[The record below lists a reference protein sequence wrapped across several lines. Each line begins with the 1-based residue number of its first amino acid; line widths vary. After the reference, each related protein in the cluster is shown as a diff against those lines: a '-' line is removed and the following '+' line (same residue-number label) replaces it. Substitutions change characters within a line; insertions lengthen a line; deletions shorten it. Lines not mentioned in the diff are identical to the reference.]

1 MRNVLLFLFIG
12 FFMFSCKTNNSFK
25 KELANTD
32 GEILFSLDCKDYKNR
47 PVISLEDSGS
57 IFYFMVDTGT
67 TSSYLNENGLKKCNF
82 NLDENVSLEDITVTF
97 HIEDK
102 RFLLSDSQLE
112 ISMVVEKESDDSE
125 KYVDGMLGIDFFTM
139 YDNVVFDYKE
149 KKLKF
154 NQSPIN
160 ENFVKMYKSSANTY
174 YIYYYVNGIEDFGL
188 IDTGAMVFIV
198 RETYK
203 TPYAEFSEDEIKK
216 MIEQSEVLN
225 EKVSHINFENI
236 NIGHT
241 EYNNMKGYLARDKRL
256 KAEDKAKKSCRFK
269 SSLGTPFYKNHII
282 QLDFKNNKFYIE

>member
-1 MRNVLLFLFIG
+1 MKKMLFFIPIIL
-12 FFMFSCKTNNSFK
+12 MFSCKTNNSFK

-32 GEILFSLDCKDYKNR
+32 GEISFTLNCKDYKDR

-67 TSSYLNENGLKKCNF
+67 TYSYLNENGLKKCNF
-82 NLDENVSLEDITVTF
+82 DLNENISYENITVTF
-97 HIEDK
+97 NIEDK
-102 RFLLSDSQLE
+102 RFLPSDKKIK
-112 ISMVVEKESDDSE
+112 ISMPIGKRTEKE

-174 YIYYYVNGIEDFGL
+174 YIFYYVNGIEDFGL
-188 IDTGAMVFIV
+188 LDTGAMVFVV

-203 TPYAEFSEDEIKK
+203 TPYADFSEDEIKK

-256 KAEDKAKKSCRFK
+256 KAEDNAKKSCRFK

-282 QLDFKNNKFYIE
+282 QLDFKNSRFYIE

>member
-1 MRNVLLFLFIG
+1 MKKMLFFIPIIL
-12 FFMFSCKTNNSFK
+12 MFSCKTNNSFQ

-32 GEILFSLDCKDYKNR
+32 GEIPFTLNCKDYKDR

-67 TSSYLNENGLKKCNF
+67 TYSHLNENGLKKCNF
-82 NLDENVSLEDITVTF
+82 DLNENISYENITVTF
-97 HIEDK
+97 NIEDK
-102 RFLLSDSQLE
+102 RFLPSDKKIK
-112 ISMVVEKESDDSE
+112 ISMPIEKETEKE

-174 YIYYYVNGIEDFGL
+174 YIFYYVNGIEDFGL
-188 IDTGAMVFIV
+188 LDTGAMVFVV

-203 TPYAEFSEDEIKK
+203 TPYADFSEDEIKK

-256 KAEDKAKKSCRFK
+256 KAEDNAKKSCRFK

>member
-1 MRNVLLFLFIG
+1 MKKMLFFIPIIL
-12 FFMFSCKTNNSFK
+12 MFSCKTNNSFQ

-32 GEILFSLDCKDYKNR
+32 GEIPFTLNCKDYKDR

-67 TSSYLNENGLKKCNF
+67 THSYLNENGLKKCNF
-82 NLDENVSLEDITVTF
+82 DLNENISYENITVTF
-97 HIEDK
+97 NIEDK
-102 RFLLSDSQLE
+102 RFLPSDKKIK
-112 ISMVVEKESDDSE
+112 ISMPIEKETEKE

-174 YIYYYVNGIEDFGL
+174 YIFYYVNGIEDFGL
-188 IDTGAMVFIV
+188 LDTGAMVFVV

-203 TPYAEFSEDEIKK
+203 TPYADFSEDEIKK

-282 QLDFKNNKFYIE
+282 QLDFKNNRFYIE